1 MPVTGCLVVL
11 TAVISLAAC
20 GGNQPRTGSASRA
33 SAKPH
38 SAVPPGLALLLP
50 VSTGGPTS
58 CTVYE
63 SGYGAQVVFDSQSLN
78 VTVECQAWTSRQPGA
93 GYLWSYQP
101 TDTAMDET
109 AVSICDL
116 RDPSGRVTA
125 TVIQDTGFAPVSG
138 AERQTIASACSRLTS
153 AGWVRLR
160 ALRGARAV
168 S

>member
-1 MPVTGCLVVL
+1 MRVTGWLVALTVL
-11 TAVISLAAC
+11 TSLAAC
-20 GGNQPRTGSASRA
+20 GGSQPRTGGTSRA
-33 SAKPH
+33 SAQTHP
-38 SAVPPGLALLLP
+38 AVSPGLALLLP
-50 VSTGGPTS
+50 ASTGGPTS

-63 SGYGAQVVFDSQSLN
+63 SGYATQVVFDSQSLN
-78 VTVECQAWTSRQPGA
+78 VTGECQAWTSREPGS

-116 RDPSGRVTA
+116 RDPSGRITA
-125 TVIQDTGFAPVSG
+125 MVIEDTGFAPVSA
-138 AERQTIASACSRLTS
+138 AERQTIATACSRLAS

-160 ALRGARAV
+160 APRGTRAV

>member
-1 MPVTGCLVVL
+1 MRVTGCLVAL

-20 GGNQPRTGSASRA
+20 GGNQLRTGSAARA

-38 SAVPPGLALLLP
+38 TALSPGLALLLP
-50 VSTGGPTS
+50 VSTAGPTS

-63 SGYGAQVVFDSQSLN
+63 SGYAAQVVFDSQSLN
-78 VTVECQAWTSRQPGA
+78 VTGECQAWTSREPGA
-93 GYLWSYQP
+93 GYLWSYEP

-109 AVSICDL
+109 AVAICDL

-125 TVIQDTGFAPVSG
+125 TVLEDTGFAPVSG
-138 AERQTIASACSRLTS
+138 AERQMSATACSRLTS
-153 AGWVRLR
+153 AGWVHLR
-160 ALRGARAV
+160 RGARAV